1 MWVAIEEEYGKAITV
16 KGSELLNANHSLSVL
31 LLDGVWML

>member
-1 MWVAIEEEYGKAITV
+1 MWVTIEEEYGKAVTV
-16 KGSELLNANHSLSVL
+16 KGSKLRDANHSLSVL